1 VGAHCA
7 TCVKEQRGP
16 VAANVKRA
24 VTVNARTTKSNLS
37 DMPLTK
43 LIIAVNG
50 VVFVYTELLKSKTVT
65 AENLGLFAPF
75 VAKGEWYR
83 ILTSGFLHFGVFH
96 IAMNMYILFQL
107 GRTFEEQIGRPR
119 FAAMYFAAMAG
130 GSAGA
135 LLLEPYG
142 LTGGA
147 SGAVFG
153 LAGAAVVALKA
164 RGVPFGQTQWGPML
178 AINLVITFTIPGISK
193 GGHLGGLLFGG
204 IAGYLV
210 LNPKRRGSK
219 VTTDVAIICALI
231 VIGVVASILIAKNPI
246 VSR

>member
-1 VGAHCA
+1 
-7 TCVKEQRGP
+7 
-16 VAANVKRA
+16 
-24 VTVNARTTKSNLS
+24 
-37 DMPLTK
+37 
-43 LIIAVNG
+43 
-50 VVFVYTELLKSKTVT
+50 
-65 AENLGLFAPF
+65 
-75 VAKGEWYR
+75 
-83 ILTSGFLHFGVFH
+83 
-96 IAMNMYILFQL
+96 MNMYILFQL

-204 IAGYLV
+204 IAGFLV

-219 VTTDVAIICALI
+219 VTTDVAIMCALI
-231 VIGVVASILIAKNPI
+231 VIGVVASILIAKNPL

>member
-16 VAANVKRA
+16 VAANVARSAK
-24 VTVNARTTKSNLS
+24 VNVRQLKAT

-43 LIIAVNG
+43 LIIAVNL
-50 VVFVYTELLKSKTVT
+50 VVFVYTDFLKSKTVN
-65 AENLGLFAPF
+65 AEKLGLFAPF
-75 VAKGEWYR
+75 VAKGEWWR
-83 ILTSGFLHFGVFH
+83 IVTSGFLHFGVFH
-96 IAMNMYILFQL
+96 VAMNMYILFQL

-130 GSAGA
+130 GAAGA
-135 LLLEPYG
+135 MLLEPYG

-178 AINLVITFTIPGISK
+178 AINLVLTFSIPGISK

-219 VTTDVAIICALI
+219 VSTDVAIMCALI
-231 VIGVVASILIAKNPI
+231 VVGFVAAILISKHPL

>member
-1 VGAHCA
+1 
-7 TCVKEQRGP
+7 
-16 VAANVKRA
+16 
-24 VTVNARTTKSNLS
+24 
-37 DMPLTK
+37 MPLTK
-43 LIIAVNG
+43 LIIAVNA
-50 VVFVYTELLKSKTVT
+50 VVFLYTELLKSKTVSKI
-65 AENLGLFAPF
+65 NLGLFGPI
-75 VAKGEWYR
+75 VAEGEWWR
-83 ILTSGFLHFGVFH
+83 IVTSGFLHFGVFH

-153 LAGAAVVALKA
+153 LAGAAVVAMKA

-178 AINLVITFTIPGISK
+178 AINLVLTFSIPGISK

-204 IAGYLV
+204 LAGFLV

-219 VTTDVAIICALI
+219 VSTDVTILCALI
-231 VIGVVASILIAKNPI
+231 AIGVVASIVIAKNP
-246 VSR
+246 VVNR

>member
-1 VGAHCA
+1 
-7 TCVKEQRGP
+7 
-16 VAANVKRA
+16 
-24 VTVNARTTKSNLS
+24 VNARQIKAT

-43 LIIAVNG
+43 LIIAVNL
-50 VVFVYTELLKSKTVT
+50 VVFVYTDLIKSKSVSS
-65 AENLGLFAPF
+65 EKLGLFAPF
-75 VAKGEWYR
+75 VAKGEWWR
-83 ILTSGFLHFGVFH
+83 IVTSGFLHFGVLH
-96 IAMNMYILFQL
+96 VAMNMYILFQL

-130 GSAGA
+130 GAAGA

-153 LAGAAVVALKA
+153 LAGAAVVALKS
-164 RGVPFGQTQWGPML
+164 RGVPFAQTQWGPML
-178 AINLVITFTIPGISK
+178 AINLVLTFTIPGISK

-210 LNPKRRGSK
+210 LSPKRRGSK
-219 VTTDVAIICALI
+219 VSTDVAIMCALI
-231 VIGVVASILIAKNPI
+231 VVGVVASILIAKHPLVN
-246 VSR
+246 R

>member
-1 VGAHCA
+1 M
-7 TCVKEQRGP
+7 
-16 VAANVKRA
+16 
-24 VTVNARTTKSNLS
+24 NARQLKTT

-43 LIIAVNG
+43 LIIAING
-50 VVFVYTELLKSKTVT
+50 VIFIYTEMLKSPTINVEK
-65 AENLGLFAPF
+65 LGLYAPF
-75 VAKGEWYR
+75 VAKEEWWR
-83 ILTSGFLHFGVFH
+83 IATSGFLHFGVFH

-219 VTTDVAIICALI
+219 VSTDVAIMCALI
-231 VIGVVASILIAKNPI
+231 VIGVVASVLIAKSPL
-246 VSR
+246 VSQ

>member
-1 VGAHCA
+1 
-7 TCVKEQRGP
+7 VKEQRGP
-16 VAANVKRA
+16 VTANVKRA

-43 LIIAVNG
+43 LIIAING

-65 AENLGLFAPF
+65 SENLGLFAPF

-96 IAMNMYILFQL
+96 I
-107 GRTFEEQIGRPR
+107 
-119 FAAMYFAAMAG
+119 AMYFAAMAG

-219 VTTDVAIICALI
+219 VSTDVAIMCALI
-231 VIGVVASILIAKNPI
+231 VIGVVASILIAKSPV

>member
-1 VGAHCA
+1 
-7 TCVKEQRGP
+7 

-65 AENLGLFAPF
+65 SENLGLFAPF

-219 VTTDVAIICALI
+219 VTTDVAIMCALI
-231 VIGVVASILIAKNPI
+231 VIGVVASILIAKSPV

>member
-1 VGAHCA
+1 
-7 TCVKEQRGP
+7 VKEQRGP
-16 VAANVKRA
+16 VTANVKRA
-24 VTVNARTTKSNLS
+24 VTVNARTAKYNLS

-43 LIIAVNG
+43 LIIAINA
-50 VVFVYTELLKSKTVT
+50 VVFVYTYLLKSKVIS
-65 AENLGLFAPF
+65 EVNLGLFAPF
-75 VAKGEWYR
+75 LSRGEWWR
-83 ILTSGFLHFGVFH
+83 VFTSGFLHFSVFH

-130 GSAGA
+130 GALGA
-135 LLLEPYG
+135 VVLDPLVPS
-142 LTGGA
+142 GGA

-164 RGVPFGQTQWGPML
+164 RGVPFAQTQWGPML
-178 AINLVITFTIPGISK
+178 VINLVITFTIPGISK

-204 IAGYLV
+204 VAGFLV

-219 VTTDVAIICALI
+219 VSVDVAIMCALI
-231 VIGVVASILIAKNPI
+231 VIGVVASIVFSKNY
-246 VSR
+246 VANLQSLL

>member
-1 VGAHCA
+1 
-7 TCVKEQRGP
+7 VKEQRGP

-65 AENLGLFAPF
+65 SENLGLFAPF

-204 IAGYLV
+204 IAGFLV

-219 VTTDVAIICALI
+219 VTTDVAIMCALI
-231 VIGVVASILIAKNPI
+231 VIGVVASILIAKSPV

>member
-1 VGAHCA
+1 M
-7 TCVKEQRGP
+7 KEQRGP

-24 VTVNARTTKSNLS
+24 VTVNARTAKYNLS

-43 LIIAVNG
+43 LIIAINA
-50 VVFVYTELLKSKTVT
+50 VVFVYTELLKSPTINSTK
-65 AENLGLFAPF
+65 LGLYAPF
-75 VAKGEWYR
+75 VAKGEWWR

-204 IAGYLV
+204 IAGFLV

-219 VTTDVAIICALI
+219 VSTDVAIMCALI
-231 VIGVVASILIAKNPI
+231 VIGVVATILIAKSPL
-246 VSR
+246 VRQ

>member
-1 VGAHCA
+1 M
-7 TCVKEQRGP
+7 KEQRGP

-24 VTVNARTTKSNLS
+24 VKVNARTAKYNLT

-43 LIIAVNG
+43 LIIAINAVI
-50 VVFVYTELLKSKTVT
+50 FVYTDLLKSKTVSKI
-65 AENLGLFAPF
+65 NLGLFGPI
-75 VAKGEWYR
+75 VADGEWWR
-83 ILTSGFLHFGVFH
+83 IVTSGFLHFGVFH

-178 AINLVITFTIPGISK
+178 AINLVLTFSIPGISK

-204 IAGYLV
+204 LAGFLV
-210 LNPKRRGSK
+210 LNPKRRASK
-219 VTTDVAIICALI
+219 VSTDVAILCALI
-231 VIGVVASILIAKNPI
+231 AIGVVASIVIAKNP
-246 VSR
+246 VVNR

>member
-1 VGAHCA
+1 M
-7 TCVKEQRGP
+7 
-16 VAANVKRA
+16 
-24 VTVNARTTKSNLS
+24 NARTAKYNLT

-43 LIIAVNG
+43 LIIAINL
-50 VVFVYTELLKSKTVT
+50 VVFVYTDLIKSKTVT
-65 AENLGLFAPF
+65 GDKLGLFAPY
-75 VAKGEWYR
+75 VAKGEWWR
-83 ILTSGFLHFGVFH
+83 VVTSGFLHFGVFH
-96 IAMNMYILFQL
+96 VGMNMYILYQL
-107 GRTFEEQIGRPR
+107 GRTFEAQIGRPR

-130 GSAGA
+130 GAAGA
-135 LLLEPYG
+135 MLLEPYG

-164 RGVPFGQTQWGPML
+164 RGVPFAQTQWGPML
-178 AINLVITFTIPGISK
+178 AINLVLTFSIPGISK

-204 IAGYLV
+204 LAGFLV

-219 VTTDVAIICALI
+219 VSTDVAIMCALI
-231 VIGVVASILIAKNPI
+231 VIGVVATIVIAKNPI

>member
-1 VGAHCA
+1 
-7 TCVKEQRGP
+7 VKEQRGP

-24 VTVNARTTKSNLS
+24 VTVNARTAKYNLS

-43 LIIAVNG
+43 LIIAVNA
-50 VVFVYTELLKSKTVT
+50 VVFIYTELLKSPTINGTK
-65 AENLGLFAPF
+65 LGLYAPF
-75 VAKGEWYR
+75 VAKGEWWR
-83 ILTSGFLHFGVFH
+83 IVTSGFLHFGILH

-178 AINLVITFTIPGISK
+178 AINLVITFTLPNISK

-219 VTTDVAIICALI
+219 VSTDVAIMGALI
-231 VIGVVASILIAKNPI
+231 VVGVVASLLIAKSPL
-246 VSR
+246 VSQ

>member
-1 VGAHCA
+1 M
-7 TCVKEQRGP
+7 
-16 VAANVKRA
+16 
-24 VTVNARTTKSNLS
+24 NARTAKYNLS

-43 LIIAVNG
+43 LIIAINA
-50 VVFVYTELLKSKTVT
+50 VVFVYTELLKSPTINSTK
-65 AENLGLFAPF
+65 LGLYAPF
-75 VAKGEWYR
+75 VAKGEWWR

-204 IAGYLV
+204 IAGFLV

-219 VTTDVAIICALI
+219 VSTDVAIMCALI
-231 VIGVVASILIAKNPI
+231 VIGVVATILIAKSPL
-246 VSR
+246 VRQ

>member
-1 VGAHCA
+1 
-7 TCVKEQRGP
+7 
-16 VAANVKRA
+16 VARA
-24 VTVNARTTKSNLS
+24 AKVNARQLKTT

-43 LIIAVNG
+43 LIIAING
-50 VVFVYTELLKSKTVT
+50 VIFIYTEMLKSPTIN
-65 AENLGLFAPF
+65 AEKLGLYAPF
-75 VAKGEWYR
+75 VAKGEWWR
-83 ILTSGFLHFGVFH
+83 IATSGFLHFGVFH

-219 VTTDVAIICALI
+219 VSTDVAIMCALI
-231 VIGVVASILIAKNPI
+231 VIGVVASVLIAKSPL
-246 VSR
+246 VSQ

>member
-1 VGAHCA
+1 
-7 TCVKEQRGP
+7 VKEQRGP

-65 AENLGLFAPF
+65 SENLGLFAPF
-75 VAKGEWYR
+75 VVKGEWYR

-204 IAGYLV
+204 IAGFLV

-219 VTTDVAIICALI
+219 VTTDVAIMCALI
-231 VIGVVASILIAKNPI
+231 VIGVVASILIAKSPV

>member
-1 VGAHCA
+1 
-7 TCVKEQRGP
+7 VKEQRGP

-24 VTVNARTTKSNLS
+24 VTVNARTAKYNLT

-43 LIIAVNG
+43 LIIAVNA
-50 VVFVYTELLKSKTVT
+50 VVFLYTELLKSKTVSKI
-65 AENLGLFAPF
+65 NLGLFGPI
-75 VAKGEWYR
+75 VAEGEWWR
-83 ILTSGFLHFGVFH
+83 IVTSGFLHFGVFH

-153 LAGAAVVALKA
+153 LAGAAVVAMKA

-178 AINLVITFTIPGISK
+178 AINLVLTFSIPGISK

-204 IAGYLV
+204 LAGFLV

-219 VTTDVAIICALI
+219 VSTDVVILCALI
-231 VIGVVASILIAKNPI
+231 AIGVVASIVIAKNP
-246 VSR
+246 VVNR

>member
-1 VGAHCA
+1 
-7 TCVKEQRGP
+7 VKEQRGP
-16 VAANVKRA
+16 VSANVKRA

-43 LIIAVNG
+43 LIIAINCVI
-50 VVFVYTELLKSKTVT
+50 FVYTFFLKNKTIS
-65 AENLGLFAPF
+65 EFNLRIFAPL
-75 VAKGEWYR
+75 VARGEWWR
-83 ILTSGFLHFGVFH
+83 ILTSGFLHFSVIH

-119 FAAMYFAAMAG
+119 FAALYFAAMAG
-130 GSAGA
+130 GAAGA
-135 LLLEPYG
+135 VAIEPG
-142 LTGGA
+142 VPAGGA

-153 LAGAAVVALKA
+153 LAGAAVVAMKA

-178 AINLVITFTIPGISK
+178 VINLVITFTLPGISK

-219 VTTDVAIICALI
+219 ASTDVAIMCALI
-231 VIGVVASILIAKNPI
+231 VIGVIASILISKNPL
-246 VSR
+246 

>member
-1 VGAHCA
+1 
-7 TCVKEQRGP
+7 VKEQRGP

-65 AENLGLFAPF
+65 SENLGLFAPF

-204 IAGYLV
+204 IAGFLV

-219 VTTDVAIICALI
+219 VSTDVAIMCALI

>member
-1 VGAHCA
+1 M
-7 TCVKEQRGP
+7 
-16 VAANVKRA
+16 AANVKRA

-65 AENLGLFAPF
+65 SENLGLFAPF

-219 VTTDVAIICALI
+219 VTTDVAIMCTLI